1 MVDSNTL
8 KIYIMNPKTTTKNS
22 YADKLTKEINE
33 IIKNKL
39 VKINRESGKR

>member
-8 KIYIMNPKTTTKNS
+8 KIYIMNPKQPLKS

-39 VKINRESGKR
+39 VKINRKSGKR